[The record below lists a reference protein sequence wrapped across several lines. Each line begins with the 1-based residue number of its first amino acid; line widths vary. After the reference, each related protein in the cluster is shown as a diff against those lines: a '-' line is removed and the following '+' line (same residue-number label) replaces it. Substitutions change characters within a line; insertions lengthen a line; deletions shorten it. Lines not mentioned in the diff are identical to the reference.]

1 MEIKLYNFLS
11 RKKEIF
17 KPLKDKKVGIY
28 TCGPTVYDE
37 AHIGNLRTYIFE
49 DILKRVLLY
58 NGYKVRHIM
67 NITDVEDK
75 IIKKMQVE
83 NKTLKKIT
91 DPYIKNFFEN
101 LKKLNIQKA
110 NIYPKAT
117 ETIKEIIQLINI
129 LLQKGFAYKGND
141 GSIYFKI
148 SKFKDYGKLS
158 QLKKRQIKSGARV
171 NVDEYGK
178 NEATDFVLWK
188 IEKAGEPSWP
198 APFGNGRPGWH
209 IECSA
214 MSMKYLGEKF
224 DIHCG
229 ATDLIFPH
237 HENEIA
243 QSEAATGKKFVN
255 FWVEGEHLLVDNKK
269 MSKSLGNFYTLKD
282 IEKAGFEPL
291 AFRYLTLTTHYR
303 SQLNFTW
310 QSLEAAQ
317 RSLDNLKFAV
327 LNILKMKN
335 KIGKARTNPLLHR
348 LAKQWEQKF
357 LKAINDDLNIPK
369 ALAMIWE
376 IIRNSKLP
384 AKEKYS
390 LILKFDKI
398 LGLNLKNLNRPVVP
412 RDIMKLVKKREQL
425 RKEKNWEEADAIRE
439 RLEKKGWIVKDTNIG
454 TEISKS
460 KI

>member
-17 KPLKDKKVGIY
+17 KPLKDKKAGIY

-49 DILKRVLLY
+49 DILKRVLIY
-58 NGYKVRHIM
+58 NGYKVKHIM

-75 IIKKMQVE
+75 IIKKMQAE
-83 NKTLKKIT
+83 NKTLKEITEPFIKI
-91 DPYIKNFFEN
+91 FFED
-101 LKKLNIQKA
+101 LEKLNIQKA
-110 NIYPKAT
+110 NVYPKAT
-117 ETIKEIIQLINI
+117 ETIKEIIRLINI
-129 LLQKGFAYKGND
+129 LLKKGFAYKGND

-148 SKFKDYGKLS
+148 SKFKNYGKLS

-178 NEATDFVLWK
+178 GEATDFVLWK
-188 IEKAGEPSWP
+188 TEKSGEPFWP

-282 IEKAGFEPL
+282 IEKAGFNPL
-291 AFRYLTLTTHYR
+291 AFRYLILTTHYR
-303 SQLNFTW
+303 ARLNFTW
-310 QSLEAAQ
+310 QSLKAAQ
-317 RSLDNLKFAV
+317 RSLDNLKSLV
-327 LNILKMKN
+327 SEIKN
-335 KIGKARTNPLLHR
+335 KIGKTKTDPLFRR
-348 LAKQWEQKF
+348 LADQSEQKF
-357 LKAINDDLNIPK
+357 LKAANDDLNMPK
-369 ALAMIWE
+369 ALAILWGT
-376 IIRNSKLP
+376 IRNPKFSV
-384 AKEKYS
+384 KEKHN

-398 LGLNLKNLNRPVVP
+398 LGLNLKNVKRPVIP
-412 RDIMKLVKKREQL
+412 QDIMKLVKKREQL
-425 RKEKNWEEADAIRE
+425 RREKNWEEADAIRK
-439 RLEKKGWIVKDTNIG
+439 RLEKKGWIVKDTNMG
-454 TEISKS
+454 SEISKS